1 MCVKVMWMT
10 HFSIQLIYLIDC
22 SVEPTLWGPR
32 FDHRRPPQL
41 SVLLTS
47 RYLKVRRLKEKV
59 KGYFISFYFLFVIRS
74 QWKLFEWS
82 VSGLH
87 FVPFINKLVSI
98 VLYSLSW
105 LHAYKAPCCLYQPPH
120 HPLPTEKA
128 AISCN
133 LWWYFLHK
141 KEAIIS
147 FFSLLTECNLGKKAC
162 YKHSISP

>member
-22 SVEPTLWGPR
+22 SIEPTLWGPR

-59 KGYFISFYFLFVIRS
+59 LFYYYLSSGHNGSYLSDQFLVYT
-74 QWKLFEWS
+74 L
-82 VSGLH
+82 
-87 FVPFINKLVSI
+87 
-98 VLYSLSW
+98 SLSSSNLW
-105 LHAYKAPCCLYQPPH
+105 ALCCSVFRGCMLTKLRAVCTNH

-147 FFSLLTECNLGKKAC
+147 FLFSLLTECNLGKKAC